1 MKYMNKTLMLM
12 AAALMAF
19 SACDKWTETEP
30 VNVIYET
37 LESKNPDLYAKYLQ
51 SLRDYHVSAH
61 QVLIAKFDNKAEA
74 PSGRADHISCLPD
87 SVDFVVLNNPS
98 LLNDQIRKEMTEI
111 REQKGVKTLMNVSWD
126 AMLAEYNA
134 ILADETEAKNAE
146 WDALSDE
153 EKEAQAEKYASDPE
167 GLENASLDDLS
178 GLLVTAGV
186 PDPDLIIRTS
196 GEQRISN
203 YLLWQAA
210 YSELLFVDTL
220 WPDFRKEEFRSALEE
235 YSKRNRRYGKVK

>member
-1 MKYMNKTLMLM
+1 VLDLIIFLSYSGKWDILQ
-12 AAALMAF
+12 AAKKL
-19 SACDKWTETEP
+19 
-30 VNVIYET
+30 
-37 LESKNPDLYAKYLQ
+37 AK
-51 SLRDYHVSAH
+51 
-61 QVLIAKFDNKAEA
+61 
-74 PSGRADHISCLPD
+74 
-87 SVDFVVLNNPS
+87 
-98 LLNDQIRKEMTEI
+98 
-111 REQKGVKTLMNVSWD
+111 
-126 AMLAEYNA
+126 
-134 ILADETEAKNAE
+134 
-146 WDALSDE
+146 
-153 EKEAQAEKYASDPE
+153 KYASDPE
-167 GLENASLDDLS
+167 GLENAGLDDLS